1 MNFLKNSFF
10 LLCLSIL
17 HIWLVYLFSMSY
29 YILYF
34 LNLIIILYILGK
46 MFNYLESKIIY
57 IFLLIVFLLTNL
69 EIYDEII
76 FELSLWFNMID
87 KISYIDDKV
96 IYFLVIIHI
105 VLFINLKFFESFWA
119 IIDKKLFRK

>member
-105 VLFINLKFFESFWA
+105 ILFINLKFFESFWA
-119 IIDKKLFRK
+119 IIDKKLFRN

>member
-10 LLCLSIL
+10 LLSLLIL
-17 HIWLVYLFSMSY
+17 HIWLIYLFSMSY

-34 LNLIIILYILGK
+34 LNLIIILYILEK
-46 MFNYLESKIIY
+46 KSNYLANKIIY
-57 IFLLIVFLLTNL
+57 IFLLIAFLLTNL

-76 FELSLWFNMID
+76 FELFLWFNMID
-87 KISYIDDKV
+87 KIPYIDNTV
-96 IYFLVIIHI
+96 VYSLVIIHI
-105 VLFINLKFFESFWA
+105 VLFMNLKKFESFWD

>member
-46 MFNYLESKIIY
+46 MLNYLESKIIY

-105 VLFINLKFFESFWA
+105 ILFINLKFFESFWA